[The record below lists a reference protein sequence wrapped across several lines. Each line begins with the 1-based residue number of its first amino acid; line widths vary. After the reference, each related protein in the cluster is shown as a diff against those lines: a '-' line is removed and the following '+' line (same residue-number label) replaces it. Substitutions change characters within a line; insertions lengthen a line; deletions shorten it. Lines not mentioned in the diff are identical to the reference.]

1 MMENFQDHEKLKSM
15 QGIAGQAIDTSTI
28 NFKETRKFIIAQTN
42 TRQGFIPSYVGLGI
56 LTLVNGACRLHE
68 FDELTTIYNGYA
80 FENGW
85 PQVDCDPKHILGSL
99 FALFDVC
106 YFDDKTQILHK
117 NLNASSD
124 LNWWKENVFAEI
136 RTDIIDKLYDVAKS
150 VKHQS
155 LIL

>member
-1 MMENFQDHEKLKSM
+1 
-15 QGIAGQAIDTSTI
+15 
-28 NFKETRKFIIAQTN
+28 
-42 TRQGFIPSYVGLGI
+42 
-56 LTLVNGACRLHE
+56 
-68 FDELTTIYNGYA
+68 
-80 FENGW
+80 
-85 PQVDCDPKHILGSL
+85 LGSL

-106 YFDDKTQILHK
+106 YFDANTQILHK
-117 NLNASSD
+117 NLNASND

>member
-1 MMENFQDHEKLKSM
+1 MENFQDKAKMQAM
-15 QGIAGQAIDTSTI
+15 QGIAGQAIDVTTQD
-28 NFKETRKFIIAQTN
+28 FKQTRKFIIAQTN
-42 TRQGFIPSYVGLGI
+42 TRQGFIPSYVGLAI
-56 LTLVNGACRLHE
+56 LALVNGACRLHE
-68 FDELTTIYNGYA
+68 FDELTTTYNGYA
-80 FENGW
+80 FENDW
-85 PQVDCDPKHILGSL
+85 PQVDCDPRHILGSM

-106 YFDDKTQILHK
+106 YFDAKTQILHK